1 MKPSRHI
8 EHREQRNSE
17 QRAPGAWLSNTLFVP
32 GPLFASA
39 WDSVSP
45 QRYLLPGLLVV
56 IMLSVAACSRAPAEM
71 AQEPTVAITSATEM
85 PTSAAPDEAPIA
97 ATEIPETAGEAPEET
112 AEPAGTTAPQT
123 VAQRIEAEL
132 ERLAPG
138 RMLFNPPETMTV
150 GQTERVEV
158 RITRELLGLDPPA
171 TDPLTEDLQGSGPPE
186 IEPVQVGTFMR
197 ARLLGDNF
205 TITPLNNA
213 EQAVGRTGFTEWAW
227 DVTPRRSGEQRLH
240 LAVTVQLRAEGGV
253 EAVRDFPVREKVVTV
268 AVNPGYTLASL
279 GRGYWPYLLGGLIL
293 ATGTLVVV
301 RRRVRGRTVAPAAPT
316 REGLI
321 PQSEET
327 RTVGQLT
334 SQEPADH
341 PPTQPAGAQPTR
353 THPVIAGTPGE
364 LAPGMLVHNRY
375 QLVQLIDRGGMGA
388 VYAAIDQRLNSR
400 VALKHLL
407 VTGGQLDAA
416 FAREAQILATLRHPA
431 LPRVT
436 DYFQEE
442 QSRFLVMEYFA
453 GDNLADRL
461 LQQAGPLPVAAVL
474 AWADQI
480 LATLEYLHGHTPPVL
495 HRDIKPQNL
504 KLTPE
509 GQVILLDFG
518 LAKGAL
524 EQQTAADSVSSVF
537 GYTAHYAP
545 PEQIQG
551 SGTEPRSD
559 LYALA
564 ATLYHLLTSRR
575 PPTALERIVAIQNEL
590 PDPLQ
595 PISAINPAV
604 PAAVGEM
611 LHRALSLKLSERPAG
626 AAAMRAGL

>member
-1 MKPSRHI
+1 
-8 EHREQRNSE
+8 
-17 QRAPGAWLSNTLFVP
+17 
-32 GPLFASA
+32 
-39 WDSVSP
+39 
-45 QRYLLPGLLVV
+45 
-56 IMLSVAACSRAPAEM
+56 
-71 AQEPTVAITSATEM
+71 
-85 PTSAAPDEAPIA
+85 
-97 ATEIPETAGEAPEET
+97 
-112 AEPAGTTAPQT
+112 
-123 VAQRIEAEL
+123 
-132 ERLAPG
+132 
-138 RMLFNPPETMTV
+138 
-150 GQTERVEV
+150 
-158 RITRELLGLDPPA
+158 
-171 TDPLTEDLQGSGPPE
+171 
-186 IEPVQVGTFMR
+186 
-197 ARLLGDNF
+197 
-205 TITPLNNA
+205 
-213 EQAVGRTGFTEWAW
+213 
-227 DVTPRRSGEQRLH
+227 
-240 LAVTVQLRAEGGV
+240 
-253 EAVRDFPVREKVVTV
+253 VRDFPVREKVVTV

-279 GRGYWPYLLGGLIL
+279 GRGYWPCLLGGLIL

-301 RRRVRGRTVAPAAPT
+301 RRRVRGRAVAPAGPT
-316 REGLI
+316 RDGSI
-321 PQSEET
+321 PRSEET
-327 RTVGQLT
+327 RTVEQLT

-341 PPTQPAGAQPTR
+341 PPTQPAAAQPTPA
-353 THPVIAGTPGE
+353 HPVIASTPGE

-375 QLVQLIDRGGMGA
+375 QLVQLIGRGGMGA

-442 QSRFLVMEYFA
+442 QGRFLVMEYFA

-480 LATLEYLHGHTPPVL
+480 LAALEYLHGYTPPVL

-518 LAKGAL
+518 LAKGAV
-524 EQQTAADSVSSVF
+524 EQQTAVDSVSSVF

-564 ATLYHLLTSRR
+564 ATLYHLLTNQR

-604 PAAVGEM
+604 PAAVEEV
-611 LHRALSLKLSERPAG
+611 LHRALSLKLSERPAS
-626 AAAMRAGL
+626 AAAMREGL

>member
-1 MKPSRHI
+1 MKPSRH
-8 EHREQRNSE
+8 RANSE
-17 QRAPGAWLSNTLFVP
+17 QWNREESAPGAWLSNNLGVP
-32 GPLFASA
+32 GALGAASVYSA
-39 WDSVSP
+39 SP
-45 QRYLLPGLLVV
+45 RRYLLLGLLVM
-56 IMLSVAACSRAPAEM
+56 IMLSIAACSAPVATN
-71 AQEPTVAITSATEM
+71 APPTEETSSATEM
-85 PTSAAPDEAPIA
+85 PTSAAPDEPTVA
-97 ATEIPETAGEAPEET
+97 ATEIPATAGEAPEET
-112 AEPAGTTAPQT
+112 AEPADTPAPQT

-171 TDPLTEDLQGSGPPE
+171 TDPLTENLQGSGSPE

-197 ARLLGDNF
+197 ARLLGENF
-205 TITPLNNA
+205 SITPLNNT
-213 EQAVGRTGFTEWAW
+213 EQVVGRTGFTEWAW
-227 DVTPRRSGEQRLH
+227 EVMPRRAGEQTLH

-279 GRGYWPYLLGGLIL
+279 GRGYWPCLLGGLIL

-301 RRRVRGRTVAPAAPT
+301 RRRVRGRAVAPAGPT
-316 REGLI
+316 RDGSI
-321 PQSEET
+321 PRSEET
-327 RTVGQLT
+327 RTVEQLT

-341 PPTQPAGAQPTR
+341 PPTQPAAAQPTPA
-353 THPVIAGTPGE
+353 HPVIASTPGE

-375 QLVQLIDRGGMGA
+375 QLVQLIGRGGMGA

-442 QSRFLVMEYFA
+442 QGRFLVMEYFA

-474 AWADQI
+474 AWVDQI
-480 LATLEYLHGHTPPVL
+480 LAALEYLHGYTPPVL

-518 LAKGAL
+518 LAKGTV

-564 ATLYHLLTSRR
+564 ATLYHLLTNQR

-604 PAAVGEM
+604 PAAVEAM
-611 LHRALSLKLSERPAG
+611 LHRALSLKLSERPVS
-626 AAAMRAGL
+626 AAVMREGL